1 MASFTPTVA
10 MDDPRTTLGGTGDL
24 PPTRDGGD
32 DGRDDGSLDFA
43 TRLRRARLGMG
54 VAVAGIVM
62 IFVSFTSAYV
72 VRQGLPTIDP
82 RTNALVR
89 DWIPVRLPALL
100 LVKCRAKWR
109 WRVQHRLPEF
119 LSTRARNFRGWR

>member
-1 MASFTPTVA
+1 
-10 MDDPRTTLGGTGDL
+10 MDDPRTNLGGAAS
-24 PPTRDGGD
+24 RDFD
-32 DGRDDGSLDFA
+32 A
-43 TRLRRARLGMG
+43 RLRRARLGMG

-82 RTNALVR
+82 RTGTLVR

-100 LVKCRAKWR
+100 LVNTCVLLLSSLTMALARRQVSGEVAVARATSVSKFR
-109 WRVQHRLPEF
+109 PPRDRK
-119 LSTRARNFRGWR
+119 FRGWR